1 MSGPTPTGR
10 PIRVLIADDH
20 PIVREGLR
28 SLVSLDP
35 AMEVVGEATD
45 GREMIELGTRLRP
58 DVALVDLRM
67 PSVDGVEALAALRE
81 RAPEVRG
88 IVLTTFSGDE
98 DVVRAFRAGAR
109 AYLLKDASR
118 EELLAC
124 IRAVHE
130 GRSWMSSVAVEGLA
144 ARLDADELTPRERDV
159 LRLMVAGRGNKEIA
173 TTLHVAEGTVKAH
186 VNRILSKLRV
196 TTRTEAVTEAL
207 RRGLVHLDDGQPTI
221 RPRDKRKS

>member
-1 MSGPTPTGR
+1 MSAPPSSER

-28 SLVSLDP
+28 SLVTLDP
-35 AMEVVGEATD
+35 GMEVVGEAAD
-45 GREMIELGTRLRP
+45 GRETIELGTRLRP

-67 PSVDGVEALAALRE
+67 PSVDGAEALAALRE

-124 IRAVHE
+124 IRAVYE

-173 TTLHVAEGTVKAH
+173 ATLRVAEGTVKAH

-207 RRGLVHLDDGQPTI
+207 RRGLVHLDDN
-221 RPRDKRKS
+221 RPAGRSRR